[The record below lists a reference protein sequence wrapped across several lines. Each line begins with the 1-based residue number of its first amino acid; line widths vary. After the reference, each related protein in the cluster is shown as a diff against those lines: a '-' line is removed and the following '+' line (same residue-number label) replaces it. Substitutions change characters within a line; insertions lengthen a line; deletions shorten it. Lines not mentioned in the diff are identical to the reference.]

1 MDSPKPVPIEFP
13 PPDSQATLLAMY
25 LEGIPLVQIARALK
39 VGVPMVI
46 DFVRSPEVRECILQY
61 EECLEVQTRL
71 SALAARIPA
80 MATLREVCAT
90 EGSPAERRRAA
101 SDLLRQSNAAAKP
114 AQAKP
119 SGRTPLR
126 TSTPEALLPNPN
138 IETPPEIPLPV
149 QTVSPEELNVAS
161 PADSNPSAPIEID
174 EAKALFKAE
183 AQMQEPP
190 PAHAPDHASSTHT
203 ASWHAFARD
212 EPDRPIPDLNAD
224 SAIEP
229 RPASPHPAPTPAH
242 IPSPYDLINPSQLSP
257 TQIST
262 PLPDAAPVAA

>member
-80 MATLREVCAT
+80 MATLSEVCAT

-114 AQAKP
+114 AQGKP
-119 SGRTPLR
+119 FGRTPHR
-126 TSTPEALLPNPN
+126 TSTPEAFLPNPN
-138 IETPPEIPLPV
+138 IEPPPEIPLPE
-149 QTVSPEELNVAS
+149 QTLSPEALNVAS

-174 EAKALFKAE
+174 EAKALFKVE
-183 AQMQEPP
+183 AQMQELP
-190 PAHAPDHASSTHT
+190 PAHAPDHDSSTHT
-203 ASWHAFARD
+203 ASWHAFASD
-212 EPDRPIPDLNAD
+212 EPDPPSPNANPDSVA
-224 SAIEP
+224 EP
-229 RPASPHPAPTPAH
+229 RAASAPPATTPTH
-242 IPSPYDLINPSQLSP
+242 IPSPYDLINPPQISP
-257 TQIST
+257 PQIST
-262 PLPDAAPVAA
+262 PLPDAIPVAA